1 MKAFLQDSKY
11 IDYNSEIIQKKAA
24 ELFSADMNE
33 IEKAKTAYEF
43 VRDEVPHSFDCNAK
57 IITSKASDVLKY
69 RTGICYAKANLLAVL
84 LRSQG
89 IPTGFCYQHITLMDD
104 DSAGYCIHA
113 FNAVFINNKWIKLDA
128 RGNMPDVNAQ
138 FSMGE
143 PILAFPN
150 RKEYD
155 EYFYKRIYSSPY
167 MPTMEVLEKAES
179 IQDILDNIPDK
190 MEESYSFYTNGI

>member
-24 ELFSADMNE
+24 ELFSDNMSG

-43 VRDEVPHSFDCNAK
+43 VRDEIPHSFDCNAK

-69 RTGICYAKANLLAVL
+69 RTGICYAKANLLAAL

-113 FNAVFINNKWIKLDA
+113 FNAVFISNKWIKLDA
-128 RGNMPDVNAQ
+128 RGNKLGVNAQ
-138 FSMGE
+138 FSVDE

-155 EYFYKRIYSSPY
+155 EYFYKGIYSSPY
-167 MPTMEVLEKAES
+167 MPTMEVLEKS
-179 IQDILDNIPDK
+179 KTIQDILDNIPDEIEK
-190 MEESYSFYTNGI
+190 GPDIEEL